1 MYDLVPV
8 EEWGLPE
15 AYYGN
20 FHVRFLQVKQHN
32 CSYSFMYETFK
43 LSVTNEC
50 LKHVSILNI
59 SLHYI
64 SDMAIDHRNITNAYD
79 NTTNRQIIH

>member
-50 LKHVSILNI
+50 LKHVSIFQYFS
-59 SLHYI
+59 SLYL
-64 SDMAIDHRNITNAYD
+64 SFDKRLKEYKNKYDMT
-79 NTTNRQIIH
+79 